1 MKYQKTELYFLFA
14 LITIISI
21 LLFFVFEPFLFPLIL
36 AVIFATIFA
45 PIHKKSLAITH
56 KRPGF
61 AAFLT
66 TTFILFV
73 IVVPVAFLITQI
85 IKEASDLYLSI
96 AGNGGVVTLSQGL
109 EATIRNLGIPFLPAG
124 PIDFS
129 LYAQQGLNWFLQHIG
144 PVFSNVA
151 IIALDLFILLI
162 ALYFLLRDGDTLKK
176 VIISISPLKDA
187 YDEIVIQKLERA
199 VNSVVRGSISVG
211 LVQGALTA
219 IGLAIFGVPN
229 PILWGTVASI
239 VALIPGIG
247 TSLVLIPSIL
257 YLFFVGTTAAAVGL
271 LVWGLVAVGL
281 VDNILG
287 PKLVGRGVQFHPFLI
302 LLSIL
307 GGVSFFGPI
316 GFLLGP
322 LTLSLLLAVL
332 EIYALVQKERNE

>member
-1 MKYQKTELYFLFA
+1 L
-14 LITIISI
+14 SW
-21 LLFFVFEPFLFPLIL
+21 LL
-36 AVIFATIFA
+36 
-45 PIHKKSLAITH
+45 
-56 KRPGF
+56 
-61 AAFLT
+61 
-66 TTFILFV
+66 
-73 IVVPVAFLITQI
+73 Q
-85 IKEASDLYLSI
+85 
-96 AGNGGVVTLSQGL
+96 N
-109 EATIRNLGIPFLPAG
+109 
-124 PIDFS
+124 
-129 LYAQQGLNWFLQHIG
+129 IG

-151 IIALDLFILLI
+151 IIALDLFVLLI
-162 ALYFLLRDGDTLKK
+162 ALYFLLRDGDALRK
-176 VIISISPLKDA
+176 VIVAISPLKDA
-187 YDEIVIQKLERA
+187 YDDIVIQKLERA

-229 PILWGTVASI
+229 PILWGTVAAI

-257 YLFFVGTTAAAVGL
+257 YLFFTGATAAAVGL
-271 LVWGLVAVGL
+271 LAWGFIAVGL
-281 VDNILG
+281 VDNVLG